1 MNLSIESGDNIVAI
15 LDYIIS
21 GAIIEGASDIHIE
34 PKEKML
40 TVRYRVDGILRH
52 KTDIPIYL
60 APNLVSRIKV
70 LCGLDIAEKRRHQD
84 GRIEARVNN
93 IEVDLRVS
101 VYVSS
106 HGENVVIR
114 ILHRKTQFINLDA
127 LGLSP
132 ANRINYQ
139 RVLDQPSGII
149 LVTGPTGCGKT
160 TTLYASVNYL
170 NDGQK
175 AIITVE
181 DPVEYIMEGVVQGQL
196 DTKIGQTYMDF
207 LKSMM
212 RQDTDVIMIGEIRD
226 QIAAEAVIQSALT
239 GHKILSTFHT
249 EDTTGALLRLMDMGI
264 DTFLIS
270 STLVSV
276 MAQRLVRVLCKRC
289 RRPYLPDQRL
299 LACFN
304 IGSMD
309 LKSFTIYEAVGC
321 DDCGGTGFKGRI
333 GIHELLL
340 LNDDI
345 RDAILARKTSSQ
357 IRFVARE
364 KAGLTSMREDG
375 FYKATQGIT
384 SLEEILR
391 VVFHNQGD
399 TIYPR
404 AAEDIIALCEGRKPA
419 APSELIPVGVQDMNP
434 PEEEKVPVS
443 IRVTESA
450 FPEGE
455 AYRVRF
461 ETSAVETEIQG
472 IMDFFDAYTGLM
484 ERMGLAVDHG
494 MAESFVDTII
504 YHVKRLEVSM
514 RAEFVELVLR
524 VRDGKVK
531 IEIETLVTHEPFP
544 LPRVAS
550 KEKGLRLINF
560 LMPPSGIGH
569 ALIAENNFM
578 GKRTP
583 AQKRSSLVN
592 ILSSRMKEEDMG
604 GPKVQEFKA
613 SLPKVISPLYRKH
626 LEEVE
631 VGVILK

>member
-106 HGENVVIR
+106 YGENVVIR

-207 LKSMM
+207 LKS
-212 RQDTDVIMIGEIRD
+212 
-226 QIAAEAVIQSALT
+226 
-239 GHKILSTFHT
+239 
-249 EDTTGALLRLMDMGI
+249 
-264 DTFLIS
+264 
-270 STLVSV
+270 
-276 MAQRLVRVLCKRC
+276 
-289 RRPYLPDQRL
+289 
-299 LACFN
+299 
-304 IGSMD
+304 
-309 LKSFTIYEAVGC
+309 
-321 DDCGGTGFKGRI
+321 
-333 GIHELLL
+333 
-340 LNDDI
+340 
-345 RDAILARKTSSQ
+345 
-357 IRFVARE
+357 
-364 KAGLTSMREDG
+364 
-375 FYKATQGIT
+375 
-384 SLEEILR
+384 
-391 VVFHNQGD
+391 
-399 TIYPR
+399 
-404 AAEDIIALCEGRKPA
+404 
-419 APSELIPVGVQDMNP
+419 
-434 PEEEKVPVS
+434 
-443 IRVTESA
+443 
-450 FPEGE
+450 
-455 AYRVRF
+455 
-461 ETSAVETEIQG
+461 
-472 IMDFFDAYTGLM
+472 
-484 ERMGLAVDHG
+484 
-494 MAESFVDTII
+494 
-504 YHVKRLEVSM
+504 
-514 RAEFVELVLR
+514 
-524 VRDGKVK
+524 
-531 IEIETLVTHEPFP
+531 
-544 LPRVAS
+544 
-550 KEKGLRLINF
+550 
-560 LMPPSGIGH
+560 
-569 ALIAENNFM
+569 
-578 GKRTP
+578 
-583 AQKRSSLVN
+583 
-592 ILSSRMKEEDMG
+592 
-604 GPKVQEFKA
+604 
-613 SLPKVISPLYRKH
+613 
-626 LEEVE
+626 
-631 VGVILK
+631 